1 VQVTIEI
8 FWARSGQEMGKK
20 RARTFTNFDRGTVDF
35 WHMGVQVSRINTE
48 VYGESSE
55 NLIFY
60 GESVLETNDSDRMAM
75 GAATTMMVAAGSLSG
90 QWRCYSIDVI
100 CHAHCNAGSTNSY
113 WYY

>member
-1 VQVTIEI
+1 LPFLEIEMLRHNPTSVSLILFYQVQVTIEK

-20 RARTFTNFDRGTVDF
+20 RARTFTNFDRGPVDF
-35 WHMGVQVSRINTE
+35 WHMGVQVSRIKTE

-60 GESVLETNDSDRMAM
+60 SESVLETNDSDRMAM

-90 QWRCYSIDVI
+90 QW
-100 CHAHCNAGSTNSY
+100 
-113 WYY
+113 